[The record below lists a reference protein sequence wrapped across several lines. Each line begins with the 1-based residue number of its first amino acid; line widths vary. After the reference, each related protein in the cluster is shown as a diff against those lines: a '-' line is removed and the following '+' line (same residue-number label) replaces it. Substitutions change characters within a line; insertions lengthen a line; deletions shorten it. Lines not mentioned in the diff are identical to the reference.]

1 MILKIT
7 KLVRNSRVDVR
18 LGTLRHRTC
27 AARVH
32 GSDRPPT
39 TLRMWVTAAFQA
51 MAGALDG
58 KTAYAKTKAFY
69 RSSGFEWT
77 RALS

>member
-1 MILKIT
+1 
-7 KLVRNSRVDVR
+7 
-18 LGTLRHRTC
+18 
-27 AARVH
+27 
-32 GSDRPPT
+32 
-39 TLRMWVTAAFQA
+39 MWVTAAFQA